1 MLCMPDLPKKPETKT
16 FEVGIQ
22 PWKAAVHASIL
33 ANGESHRTADS
44 PMPDVAVVGSLVE
57 RLRWLAFPGF
67 FGPRVVDL
75 PSLEKHI
82 DGLLDELRARLFGQ
96 MEAAFAYNPVGSH
109 GCQASEARRRT
120 SEALEGFLERI
131 PAVRSLLAEDATAA
145 YQGDPAMHHLDEAI
159 LCCPGV
165 SALIVHR
172 FAHELHLRSVPLIPR
187 MMSEISHAATGI
199 DIHPGAVIGRRMF
212 IDHGTGV
219 VIGETTRIGEGCRL
233 YQGVTLGAKRL
244 EVDETGRI
252 RRGYR
257 RHPTI
262 EDDVTIYAGATI
274 LGEDTVIGRG
284 SVVNGSVFV
293 TSSVPAGSVVSGPN
307 LEIRMR
313 QREADRVR

>member
-1 MLCMPDLPKKPETKT
+1 MRRMPDVPKKPETIT
-16 FEVGIQ
+16 PEAGIQ
-22 PWKAAVHASIL
+22 RWKAAIL
-33 ANGESHRTADS
+33 ESVVSNGESHRTANS
-44 PMPDVAVVGSLVE
+44 PMPDAAIVGVIVE

-67 FGPRVVDL
+67 FGPRVVD
-75 PSLEKHI
+75 PSDLEEHVGRLI
-82 DGLLDELRARLFGQ
+82 DELAILLFGQ
-96 MEAAFAYNPVGSH
+96 LEAAFAYDPIGSH
-109 GCQASEARRRT
+109 GCQASEAYRRA
-120 SEALEGFLERI
+120 SEALEVFLERI
-131 PAVRSLLAEDATAA
+131 PAVRSLLAEDALAA
-145 YQGDPAMHHLDEAI
+145 YEGDPAMHHLDEAI

-165 SALIVHR
+165 AALVVHR
-172 FAHELHLRSVPLIPR
+172 FAHELQLRGVPLIPR

-199 DIHPGAVIGRRMF
+199 DIHPGAMIGRQMF

-219 VIGETTRIGEGCRL
+219 VIGETTRIGDRCRL

-252 RRGYR
+252 RRGYQ

-313 QREADRVR
+313 KR